1 MQICEIKRKIRIR
14 LRRYQFKKG
23 KRKFLLFCLI
33 ALHFSLYLIGCGYG
47 IYHQVKKGETLSDI
61 AKKYGVSEK
70 DILEEN
76 KKFPWG
82 FDTKGLK
89 EGDVIYIPL
98 DKKSAKSE
106 SVEWDKKKNTDKTET
121 NKKTSYYH
129 EDKDKE
135 GDISNVKDENYKKN
149 LTLSALHKPN
159 QSENLISDEKGNLR
173 KEKSSLS
180 DKKVSVIPKKESK
193 GFEKLNL
200 ASADRSHSGK
210 LSFIPPV
217 KGKVISNFGDRNGR
231 EHKGIDIS
239 APEGADILAAE
250 DGVVIFSG
258 FLKGYGNVV
267 IIKHEGDYFTVYA
280 HNKYNTV
287 KENEFVKRGQVI
299 GKVGQTGNATTPHLH
314 FEVRRGT
321 KPLNPLDFIS
331 ID

>member
-1 MQICEIKRKIRIR
+1 MQICETKREIR
-14 LRRYQFKKG
+14 LWLIVLPF
-23 KRKFLLFCLI
+23 FLYF
-33 ALHFSLYLIGCGYG
+33 IGCGYG
-47 IYHQVKKGETLSDI
+47 IYHHVKRGETLSDI
-61 AKKYGVSEK
+61 ARKYGVSEK
-70 DILEEN
+70 DISEAN

-82 FDTKGLK
+82 FDPEGLK

-98 DKKSAKSE
+98 DRKEAKSE
-106 SVEWDKKKNTDKTET
+106 SVKWKKQETADKTET
-121 NKKTSYYH
+121 SKKTTQYP
-129 EDKDKE
+129 ENKDKKNA
-135 GDISNVKDENYKKN
+135 GDESDIKDESYERS
-149 LTLSALHKPN
+149 LTLSALHKTK
-159 QSENLISDEKGNLR
+159 QDDNLISDEKDASR
-173 KEKSSLS
+173 KEKANSS
-180 DKKVSVIPKKESK
+180 DKKIPPKIESK
-193 GFEKLNL
+193 GSVKLNL
-200 ASADRSHSGK
+200 ASADRTRSGR

-231 EHKGIDIS
+231 EHKGVDIS
-239 APEGADILAAE
+239 APEGTDILAAE

-321 KPLNPLDFIS
+321 KPLNPLDFLS

>member
-1 MQICEIKRKIRIR
+1 MMI
-14 LRRYQFKKG
+14 
-23 KRKFLLFCLI
+23 
-33 ALHFSLYLIGCGYG
+33 LHFFPYFIGCGYG
-47 IYHQVKKGETLSDI
+47 IYHQVKRGETLSDI
-61 AKKYGVSEK
+61 ARKYGVSEK

-82 FDTKGLK
+82 FDPEGFK

-106 SVEWDKKKNTDKTET
+106 SVEWDRQKTADKTKT
-121 NKKTSYYH
+121 NKKNSYYL
-129 EDKDKE
+129 EDKDKKE
-135 GDISNVKDENYKKN
+135 DISGTKDENYKKN
-149 LTLSALHKPN
+149 LTLSAIPKSKQN
-159 QSENLISDEKGNLR
+159 ENLISDNKDNLQ
-173 KEKSSLS
+173 KEKANSS
-180 DKKVSVIPKKESK
+180 DKKTSLTPKIESK
-193 GFEKLNL
+193 GSAKLNL
-200 ASADRSHSGK
+200 ASVDRTRSRR

-239 APEGADILAAE
+239 APEGTDILAAE

-314 FEVRRGT
+314 FEIRRGT
-321 KPLNPLDFIS
+321 KPLNPLDFLS
-331 ID
+331 TD